1 MKFLL
6 VSLLYAAAV
15 SANIGF
21 GISVGGKKQEP
32 LPLKEDSDDLS
43 VPGENPLFFCAKPD
57 DDILV
62 IEKVDLD
69 PNPPA
74 AYVPVFVSNSLIFR
88 IFPRCAFSLYGF
100 EVV

>member
-1 MKFLL
+1 MKTTSLL
-6 VSLLYAAAV
+6 VSLLCATAV

-21 GISVGGKKQEP
+21 GLSVGGKKQDP
-32 LPLKEDSDDLS
+32 LPLTDDSDDLA

-62 IEKVDLD
+62 IERVDLD

-74 AYVPVFVSNSLIFR
+74 AYVPLSPRSLISR
-88 IFPRCAFSLYGF
+88 TWGYLS
-100 EVV
+100 E